1 MGGIIPNGS
10 DFSTTDIVQLY
21 DIPSDTWTSA
31 SPLPIPINHSN
42 AGVVDS
48 KIFVLGALQVS
59 PQGEGIDGS
68 WQAIGAGWVYDIST
82 DTWEVLAPIPQGT
95 ERGAAAVGV
104 HNKIMYLAGGM
115 RSLDLSPDGE
125 QDTVDTVS
133 AFDTVSGTWLP
144 LPGAASRI
152 PEGRDHAGGAVV
164 GDVFYVLGGRCR
176 GQNNTKDTVFSLDLG
191 NMDAG
196 WHVSP
201 SRMPTPR
208 GGISVGTVQNRIYTF
223 GGEGNQAEGSLG
235 VFNETEVFD
244 TEAETWYK
252 LQPMKLPRHGT
263 SAVAVGERIYIPGGG
278 LAQGADPVNVTD
290 LYLSDVEAVTSM

>member
-1 MGGIIPNGS
+1 MAPRQEHSTVAISSTTLAILGGIIPTGS
-10 DFSTTDIVQLY
+10 EFSTTDIMQLY

-31 SPLPIPINHSN
+31 SSLPIPINHSN

-59 PQGEGIDGS
+59 PEGEGIDGS

-82 DTWEVLAPIPQGT
+82 DTWEVLAPLPDGT

-104 HNKIMYLAGGM
+104 HNKIIYLAGGM

-133 AFDTVSGTWLP
+133 AFDTVSGTWQP
-144 LPGAASRI
+144 LPDAAGRI

-164 GDVFYVLGGRCR
+164 GDVFYVLGGRFR

-196 WHVSP
+196 W
-201 SRMPTPR
+201 
-208 GGISVGTVQNRIYTF
+208 
-223 GGEGNQAEGSLG
+223 
-235 VFNETEVFD
+235 
-244 TEAETWYK
+244 
-252 LQPMKLPRHGT
+252 QPMKLPRHGT

-278 LAQGADPVNVTD
+278 LTQGADPVNVTD
-290 LYLSDVEAVTSM
+290 VYLSGVEAVTIAGAQEFSSSGL